1 MKRLPVLVLCV
12 SAIALV
18 LVAAPA
24 PAAEV
29 KGTFLVTQTFD
40 LPSSVGILARA
51 SAEARPLH
59 EIIHIDS
66 NGEVRDLSGGLHENA
81 CGTVWTLGGG
91 ATITLR
97 FGSSIGIGDWS
108 GSDKHVSMTV
118 IHFLYDCSGNSL
130 GFAWV
135 LRVGKAEVA
144 PAPTPDTMFL
154 PWPPRPGELRGWVGT
169 TTVKFFDLEGKAL
182 VLPIDGLDVGVSELS
197 GPFHA
202 LRVTGEPAR

>member
-1 MKRLPVLVLCV
+1 MRRLPILVLCA
-12 SAIALV
+12 SAIAV
-18 LVAAPA
+18 ALVAAQA
-24 PAAEV
+24 GAAEV

-40 LPSSVGILARA
+40 LPSSIGVGADA
-51 SAEARPLH
+51 SAVARPFYD
-59 EIIHIDS
+59 IIHVDT
-66 NGEVRDLSGGLHENA
+66 NGEVRDLSGALHENA
-81 CGTVWTLGGG
+81 CGTVWSLGGG

-97 FGSSIGIGDWS
+97 FGASIGIGDWS
-108 GSDKHVSMTV
+108 GSEKHVSMTV

-135 LRVGKAEVA
+135 LRVGKAEVT
-144 PAPTPDTMFL
+144 PAPTPDGLFL
-154 PWPPRPGELRGWVGT
+154 PWPPRPGDLRGWVGT